1 MQRTK
6 CRWIRTPM
14 GGVKANVVGKE
25 LKKLE
30 KKNKRLTPEIVLT
43 SATPKKSI
51 LHPCFEWSDK
61 KAAHAHR
68 LEQAGYIL
76 RSIEIV
82 VIENNNK
89 ETELV
94 SVRAFPNVVTKDNE
108 RIYISASNARNNEYY
123 WEQVKNQ
130 ALAEIDS
137 WKKRYRDIKEFEAV
151 FQAIDGVLA
160 G

>member
-1 MQRTK
+1 
-6 CRWIRTPM
+6 M